1 MKSNLLVCRSG
12 GKTSE
17 FMYKYILENHSDEYN
32 IVGIFANTGWEHHKT
47 LEFVNNN
54 DIENERLF
62 GVKPV
67 WVEAVVHE
75 GRVASTHK
83 LVTYKTASRNMEPM
97 VDVVKKY
104 GLPNAAYPHCTREL
118 KEQPIHDY
126 IKNVMGWSNSLKG
139 KIIKDKSKLITNDI
153 EGSSYTSS
161 FSLSAIGDDYNRYYE
176 EYYTAL
182 GIRPDEPRRIK
193 YNKTPQNKVYPLVDW
208 HPAKPDKLHILD
220 WWEDRDFDLGIPE
233 HLGNCVGCFRKSD
246 RKSMKAYR
254 DAPEQFVNTLEKD
267 YGHVGSNKIKG
278 VHVDE
283 PRTMY
288 RDYKTCESIIQM
300 FNEVDHQWL
309 SKDDPDYMNEGCA
322 SSCEPFS

>member
-1 MKSNLLVCRSG
+1 MKKNLLVCRSG
-12 GKTSE
+12 GRTSE
-17 FMYKYILENHSDEYN
+17 FMYKYILENHADEYN

-47 LEFVNNN
+47 IEFVHNN
-54 DIENERLF
+54 DVENERLF

-75 GRVASTHK
+75 GRVSSTHK
-83 LVTYKTASRNMEPM
+83 LVNYENASRNMEPFEE
-97 VDVVKKY
+97 VVKKY

-126 IKNVMGWSNSLKG
+126 IKNVMGWSNNLKG
-139 KIIKDKSKLITNDI
+139 REFKSELDTYCDCGNCFKVV
-153 EGSSYTSS
+153 
-161 FSLSAIGDDYNRYYE
+161 
-176 EYYTAL
+176 EYREYFTAL
-182 GIRPDEPRRIK
+182 GIRSDEPRRIK

-208 HPAKPDKLHILD
+208 HPGKPDKLDILD

-233 HLGNCVGCFRKSD
+233 HLGNCVGCFRKSE
-246 RKSMKAYR
+246 RKAMKAYR
-254 DAPEQFVNTLEKD
+254 DAPGQFANTLEKD

-288 RDYKTCESIIQM
+288 RNYKTSDDIIAM
-300 FNEVDHQWL
+300 FKEADPMWL
-309 SKDDPDYMNEGCA
+309 SKDDPEHMNEGCA
-322 SSCEPFS
+322 SSCEPFAG

>member
-1 MKSNLLVCRSG
+1 M
-12 GKTSE
+12 
-17 FMYKYILENHSDEYN
+17 ID
-32 IVGIFANTGWEHHKT
+32 
-47 LEFVNNN
+47 
-54 DIENERLF
+54 
-62 GVKPV
+62 GVR
-67 WVEAVVHE
+67 WV
-75 GRVASTHK
+75 K
-83 LVTYKTASRNMEPM
+83 DFEP
-97 VDVVKKY
+97 Y
-104 GLPNAAYPHCTREL
+104 
-118 KEQPIHDY
+118 
-126 IKNVMGWSNSLKG
+126 
-139 KIIKDKSKLITNDI
+139 
-153 EGSSYTSS
+153 
-161 FSLSAIGDDYNRYYE
+161 F
-176 EYYTAL
+176 TAL
-182 GIRPDEPRRIK
+182 GIRSDEPKRLK
-193 YNKTPQNKVYPLVDW
+193 YNKTEQNKVYPLVDW

>member
-1 MKSNLLVCRSG
+1 MKKNLLVCRSG
-12 GKTSE
+12 GRTSE

-47 LEFVNNN
+47 LEFVHNN

-67 WVEAVVHE
+67 WVEAVVHK
-75 GRVASTHK
+75 GRVSSTHK
-83 LVTYKTASRNMEPM
+83 LVTYETASRNMEPFEE
-97 VDVVKKY
+97 VVKKY
-104 GLPNAAYPHCTREL
+104 GLPNSAYPHCTREL

-126 IKNVMGWSNSLKG
+126 IKNVMGWSNNLKG
-139 KIIKDKSKLITNDI
+139 RTFKEDLDAFCNCGNCFKYV
-153 EGSSYTSS
+153 EY
-161 FSLSAIGDDYNRYYE
+161 A

-182 GIRPDEPRRIK
+182 GIRSDEPRRLK

-208 HPAKPDKLHILD
+208 HPEKPDKLDILD
-220 WWEDRDFDLGIPE
+220 WWEERDFDLGIPE

-246 RKSMKAYR
+246 RKAMKAYR
-254 DAPEQFVNTLEKD
+254 DAPEQFVNTMEQD
-267 YGHVGSNKIKG
+267 YGHIGSNKIKG

-288 RDYKTCESIIQM
+288 RNYKTCDDIIAM
-300 FNEVDHQWL
+300 FNEVDQGWL
-309 SKDDPDYMNEGCA
+309 NKDDPDYMNEGCA
-322 SSCEPFS
+322 SSCEPFAS